1 VRQRGQQQPEQLRVR
16 AVAVEEAVQ
25 LHPHRAALRAALRA
39 LHALRAA
46 LRAARHGHH
55 DGRRAHRAHAGGPC
69 LAQRGQLLE
78 AHEALQLSPEQPA
91 ALRVEDE
98 RGRGQVEP
106 PRHAAAA
113 AALRPAALTTA
124 SASASAA
131 AATAAAAA
139 SDSLAAQAVGRHGD
153 ERAGPAVPQ
162 LLGGRQPEG
171 ELQPLQLLR
180 LPARVVARA

>member
-1 VRQRGQQQPEQLRVR
+1 MRQRGQQQPEQLGVR

-25 LHPHRAALRAALRA
+25 LHPHRAALRALCAV
-39 LHALRAA
+39 

-55 DGRRAHRAHAGGPC
+55 DGRRAHRAHAGGLR

-78 AHEALQLSPEQPA
+78 AHEALHLSPEQPA
-91 ALRVEDE
+91 AFRVEDE
-98 RGRGQVEP
+98 RRRGEVQP

-124 SASASAA
+124 SASAAA
-131 AATAAAAA
+131 SAAAA
-139 SDSLAAQAVGRHGD
+139 SDSLATQAVGRRGD

-162 LLGGRQPEG
+162 LLGGGQPKG

-180 LPARVVARA
+180 LPARVAARA

>member
-1 VRQRGQQQPEQLRVR
+1 MRQRGQQQPEQLGVR

-25 LHPHRAALRAALRA
+25 LHPHRAALRALCAV
-39 LHALRAA
+39 LRAA
-46 LRAARHGHH
+46 SHGHH
-55 DGRRAHRAHAGGPC
+55 DGRRAHRAHAGGLR

-78 AHEALQLSPEQPA
+78 AHEALHLSPEQPA
-91 ALRVEDE
+91 AFRVEDE
-98 RGRGQVEP
+98 RRRGEVQP

-124 SASASAA
+124 SASAAASATASAA
-131 AATAAAAA
+131 ASAAAA
-139 SDSLAAQAVGRHGD
+139 SDSLATQAVGRRGD

-162 LLGGRQPEG
+162 LLGGGQPKG

-180 LPARVVARA
+180 LPARVAARA

>member
-69 LAQRGQLLE
+69 LAHRGQLLE
-78 AHEALQLSPEQPA
+78 AHDALHLSPEQPA

-98 RGRGQVEP
+98 R
-106 PRHAAAA
+106 
-113 AALRPAALTTA
+113 
-124 SASASAA
+124 
-131 AATAAAAA
+131 
-139 SDSLAAQAVGRHGD
+139 
-153 ERAGPAVPQ
+153 
-162 LLGGRQPEG
+162 
-171 ELQPLQLLR
+171 
-180 LPARVVARA
+180 